1 MAQFFKK
8 ILCPIDF
15 DEPSMAAL
23 DYACDLARDQDAT
36 LYLLH
41 VVSGTVPLV
50 SEQPARLQLESIAG
64 RRIKRKLHHYEVLAR
79 SGKPAEVINKL
90 AEEYGVDLIV
100 IATHGRTGTARLLLG
115 SVAEQVVRESARPV
129 LTMRGA
135 AASVSPSS

>member
-1 MAQFFKK
+1 MARFFKK

-15 DEPSMAAL
+15 DEASMAAL
-23 DYACDLARDQDAT
+23 DYACDLARDQDAAVH
-36 LYLLH
+36 LLH
-41 VVSGTVPLV
+41 VISGMVPLV
-50 SEQPARLQLESIAG
+50 SEQPARAELASLARQRVKG
-64 RRIKRKLHHYEVLAR
+64 KVRHYEVLTR

-100 IATHGRTGTARLLLG
+100 MATHGRTGAGRLLLG

-129 LTMRGA
+129 LTIRAA